1 MLSQIQWQKIPTFLD
16 KKCPRRGFGRFPYL
30 WKISLLRMF
39 WQPSHLSYISF
50 GNLWCQYIF
59 FLNSV
64 PKKNSPRLYSP
75 QFGTFYAWQSC
86 ARWKRQM
93 LCKNNISFS
102 FLCQLY
108 VAGKSFDDGEE
119 TNLFFLIVQ
128 TLLCAA
134 DFCIFTIFFWTNL
147 VYFFS
152 LTVDTMVKA
161 KVFDK
166 VFGFK
171 RYHRNNERWWK
182 GMLNLKEA
190 ATFTSTLLKG
200 KCCVLLSIH
209 SLITFCVPQSKSKTH
224 YHPFYA
230 AKLHVKRKY
239 VRANV
244 QQNCLLKMICRRSC
258 EEKLHV
264 IDVREN

>member
-1 MLSQIQWQKIPTFLD
+1 MPTFLD
-16 KKCPRRGFGRFPYL
+16 KKCWWWGFGRFPYL

-108 VAGKSFDDGEE
+108 VAGKSFDDGKE

-134 DFCIFTIFFWTNL
+134 DFCIFSIFFRTNL
-147 VYFFS
+147 VYFSSFKFYPIFTICQRRFS
-152 LTVDTMVKA
+152 MVPA
-161 KVFDK
+161 KVIDK
-166 VFGFK
+166 VFVFK
-171 RYHRNNERWWK
+171 RYHNYNERCWRDTLK
-182 GMLNLKEA
+182 KEA

-200 KCCVLLSIH
+200 KCSVLLSIH

-230 AKLHVKRKY
+230 AKLHVKR
-239 VRANV
+239 
-244 QQNCLLKMICRRSC
+244 
-258 EEKLHV
+258 
-264 IDVREN
+264 